1 MWGSCHQLRE
11 SELVEAGM
19 GFLAKV
25 WWPTVGVTAKV
36 GFAPAGE
43 LTNVYTEYHPRRSL
57 DSQLSQRKLKQM
69 TECSRSKFGRYY
81 TKPVIGQTLV
91 DLMNLRQPA
100 GLIDLGV
107 GGGSLTVAA
116 ARRWSN
122 LHLLTIDVDPASD
135 RHLSKLLAH
144 EEIGSHLHLRADALE
159 PRLAGLVREEF
170 GKADAAVCNPP
181 FTTPI
186 WKSGFDEI
194 LEESGF
200 SGCMPVLADADSAL
214 LFLSQ
219 ALRLLG
225 QGSTLGIILPDSL
238 VSGAKYRKFRRE
250 LLLRYRVDVVVRL
263 PTDSF
268 QHTDALAHI
277 VVIRK
282 GYGGSD
288 QVPLRKLVNGRLLV
302 QTALVDVE
310 QATHRMD
317 YDYHATD
324 AAVTWSVNQ
333 NGVRPLSELVQG
345 IQRGSLEAT
354 ASRKAGI
361 EVFHTTDMQ
370 PSMAGRWIALP
381 EKEPNDFDRRA
392 WARPGDLLVARVGR
406 NLETK
411 VLGVS
416 SGCALLT
423 DCIYRIRMPRDLARQ
438 TLEQLS
444 SESGRAWLASR
455 SSGVGAKHL
464 SLADLLTFPVS
475 LEECK

>member
-1 MWGSCHQLRE
+1 
-11 SELVEAGM
+11 
-19 GFLAKV
+19 
-25 WWPTVGVTAKV
+25 
-36 GFAPAGE
+36 
-43 LTNVYTEYHPRRSL
+43 
-57 DSQLSQRKLKQM
+57 M

-91 DLMNLRQPA
+91 NLMNLRQPA

-135 RHLSKLLAH
+135 QHLSKLLAR

-159 PRLAGLVREEF
+159 PSLAGLVREEF
-170 GKADAAVCNPP
+170 GKVDAAVCNPP

-238 VSGAKYRKFRRE
+238 ISGAKYRKFRHE
-250 LLLRYRVDVVVRL
+250 LLRRYRVDVVVRL
-263 PTDSF
+263 PTNSF
-268 QHTDALAHI
+268 MHTAALAHI

-282 GYGGSD
+282 GYGGSE
-288 QVPLRKLVNGRLLV
+288 QVPLRKLVNGRLLDRI
-302 QTALVDVE
+302 ALVDVE
-310 QATHRMD
+310 RAAYRMD
-317 YDYHATD
+317 YDYHAT
-324 AAVTWSVNQ
+324 AVAMTWSVDQ
-333 NGVRPLSELVQG
+333 NNVRPLSDLIQS
-345 IQRGSLEAT
+345 IQRGSMEAS
-354 ASRKAGI
+354 ASRMAGI
-361 EVFHTTDMQ
+361 EVFHTTDML
-370 PSMAGRWIALP
+370 PSLAGRWIALTQKAP
-381 EKEPNDFDRRA
+381 IDGEGPA
-392 WARPGDLLVARVGR
+392 WASPGDLLVARVGR

-411 VLGVS
+411 VLGVQ
-416 SGCALLT
+416 SGGALLT
-423 DCIYRIRMPRDLARQ
+423 DCIYRIRMPRNLARQ
-438 TLEQLS
+438 ALAQLS

-455 SSGVGAKHL
+455 SSGVGAEHL
-464 SLADLLTFPVS
+464 SMAELLTFPVS
-475 LEECK
+475 QGEGKCLAE

>member
-1 MWGSCHQLRE
+1 
-11 SELVEAGM
+11 M

-25 WWPTVGVTAKV
+25 WWPTVSVTAKV

-43 LTNVYTEYHPRRSL
+43 LMSVYTEYHPRRSL
-57 DSQLSQRKLKQM
+57 DSQLSQRKPKQM
-69 TECSRSKFGRYY
+69 TECARSKFGRYY

-135 RHLSKLLAH
+135 RHLSNLLAR

-238 VSGAKYRKFRRE
+238 VTGAKYRKFRRE

-263 PTDSF
+263 PTNSF
-268 QHTDALAHI
+268 QHTEALAHI

-288 QVPLRKLVNGRLLV
+288 QVPLRKLVNGRLLIR
-302 QTALVDVE
+302 TALVDVE

-317 YDYHATD
+317 YDYHAT
-324 AAVTWSVNQ
+324 ATAVTWSVNQ

-381 EKEPNDFDRRA
+381 EKQPNDFDRRA

-438 TLEQLS
+438 TLAQLS

-455 SSGVGAKHL
+455 SYGVGAKHL

>member
-1 MWGSCHQLRE
+1 
-11 SELVEAGM
+11 
-19 GFLAKV
+19 
-25 WWPTVGVTAKV
+25 
-36 GFAPAGE
+36 
-43 LTNVYTEYHPRRSL
+43 
-57 DSQLSQRKLKQM
+57 M

-91 DLMNLRQPA
+91 NLMNLRQPA

-122 LHLLTIDVDPASD
+122 LNLLTIDVDPASD
-135 RHLSKLLAH
+135 RHLSRLLAR
-144 EEIGSHLHLRADALE
+144 EEIGSHLHLHADALE
-159 PRLAGLVREEF
+159 PGLAGLVREEF
-170 GKADAAVCNPP
+170 GKVDAAVCNPP

-238 VSGAKYRKFRRE
+238 ISGAKYRKFRHE
-250 LLLRYRVDVVVRL
+250 LLQRYRVDVVVRL
-263 PTDSF
+263 PTNSF
-268 QHTDALAHI
+268 MHTDALAHI

-282 GYGGSD
+282 GCGGSE
-288 QVPLRKLVNGRLLV
+288 QVPLRKLVNGRLLNR
-302 QTALVDVE
+302 TALVDVDR
-310 QATHRMD
+310 ATHRMD
-317 YDYHATD
+317 YDYHAT
-324 AAVTWSVNQ
+324 AVVGTWPEDKN
-333 NGVRPLSELVQG
+333 NIRTLGDLVQS
-345 IQRGSLEAT
+345 IKRGSVEAS

-361 EVFHTTDMQ
+361 AVFHTTDML

-381 EKEPNDFDRRA
+381 QKAPHDDGRQA

-411 VLGVS
+411 VLGVH
-416 SGCALLT
+416 SGSALLT
-423 DCIYRIRMPRDLARQ
+423 DCIYRIGMPRNLARQ
-438 TLEQLS
+438 VLAQLS

-475 LEECK
+475 LRECK

>member
-1 MWGSCHQLRE
+1 
-11 SELVEAGM
+11 
-19 GFLAKV
+19 
-25 WWPTVGVTAKV
+25 
-36 GFAPAGE
+36 
-43 LTNVYTEYHPRRSL
+43 
-57 DSQLSQRKLKQM
+57 M

-122 LHLLTIDVDPASD
+122 LNLLTIDVDPASN
-135 RHLSKLLAH
+135 RRLSKLLAR
-144 EEIGSHLHLRADALE
+144 EEIGSHLHLHADALE
-159 PRLAGLVREEF
+159 PSLAGLVREEF

-186 WKSGFDEI
+186 WRAGFDEI

-200 SGCMPVLADADSAL
+200 SGCMPVLADSDSAL

-225 QGSTLGIILPDSL
+225 QGATLGIILPDSL
-238 VSGAKYRKFRRE
+238 ISGAKYQKFRRE
-250 LLLRYRVDVVVRL
+250 LLRRYRVDVVVRL
-263 PTDSF
+263 PTNSF
-268 QHTDALAHI
+268 MYTDALAHI

-288 QVPLRKLVNGRLLV
+288 QVPLRKLVNERLLSRV
-302 QTALVDVE
+302 AVVDVE
-310 QATHRMD
+310 QATYRMD
-317 YDYHATD
+317 YDYHTT
-324 AAVTWSVNQ
+324 AAGATWSVDQKN
-333 NGVRPLSELVQG
+333 VRPLSDLVQC
-345 IQRGSLEAT
+345 IQRGSMQAT
-354 ASRKAGI
+354 ASRVAGV
-361 EVFHTTDMQ
+361 EVFHTTDML

-381 EKEPNDFDRRA
+381 PKQPHDDERRA
-392 WARPGDLLVARVGR
+392 YARPGDLLVARVGR
-406 NLETK
+406 NLESK
-411 VLGVS
+411 VLGVH
-416 SGCALLT
+416 SGGALLT
-423 DCIYRIRMPRDLARQ
+423 DCIYMIRMPRTLARQ

-444 SESGRAWLASR
+444 SDSGRVWLASR

-464 SLADLLTFPVS
+464 SLADLLTFPVV
-475 LEECK
+475 LEAGK